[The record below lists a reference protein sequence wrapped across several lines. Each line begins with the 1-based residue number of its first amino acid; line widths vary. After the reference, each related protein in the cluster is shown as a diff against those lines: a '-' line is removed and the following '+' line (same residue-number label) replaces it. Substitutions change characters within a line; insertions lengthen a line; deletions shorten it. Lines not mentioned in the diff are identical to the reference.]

1 MDNQVIAQL
10 HFLGYLV
17 YVTYICIY
25 IHAFTYIPFFTRL
38 CYVVNKSCIMCELY
52 KFIPLHHMEISL
64 LLQFSAILNEAFI
77 KIGST
82 ELCSIV

>member
-1 MDNQVIAQL
+1 MYTFEI
-10 HFLGYLV
+10 
-17 YVTYICIY
+17 
-25 IHAFTYIPFFTRL
+25 
-38 CYVVNKSCIMCELY
+38 
-52 KFIPLHHMEISL
+52 KFVLFCSVHMEISL